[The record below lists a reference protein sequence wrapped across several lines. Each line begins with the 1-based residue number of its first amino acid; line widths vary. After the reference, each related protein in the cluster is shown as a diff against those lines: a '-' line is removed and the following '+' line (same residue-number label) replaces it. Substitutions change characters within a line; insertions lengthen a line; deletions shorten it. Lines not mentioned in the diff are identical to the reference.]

1 MNLQHEYLVLALH
14 EAKARDYEREAEMD
28 RLAREA
34 KAARNARRDLPGSTW
49 TPWWRRL
56 FGLGRAVSSRPG
68 PDCRPA
74 VAR

>member
-14 EAKARDYEREAEMD
+14 EAKARDYEREAEMT

-34 KAARNARRDLPGSTW
+34 RAARAARRT
-49 TPWWRRL
+49 
-56 FGLGRAVSSRPG
+56 RPE
-68 PDCRPA
+68 PNCRPA